1 MPDQTTSSNA
11 NGQNSRWALLLAGA
25 LSVTSAGAL
34 FTIFTVNVQADAVL
48 PRPASTLPPTVKWAD
63 AAPGAPEPEKI
74 LAPIHRLR
82 GIASWYGSAL
92 NGRPTANGEMFD
104 MYAMTACH
112 PTLPFGTLVR
122 VVNLTN
128 KKSVVVRINDRGP
141 LRRGRIIDLS
151 YAAAQELNMTER
163 GLARVALEVV
173 SPRRPRHAGN

>member
-1 MPDQTTSSNA
+1 MPDQTNSSNA
-11 NGQNSRWALLLAGA
+11 NGQNSGWVLLLAGA

-48 PRPASTLPPTVKWAD
+48 PRPASTLPPTVKWAGT
-63 AAPGAPEPEKI
+63 AAGAPEQEKT

-92 NGRPTANGEMFD
+92 NGRPTANGELFD

-112 PTLPFGTLVR
+112 PTLPFGTMVR
-122 VVNLTN
+122 VVNLSN

-141 LRRGRIIDLS
+141 FTRGRIIDLS
-151 YAAAQELNMTER
+151 YAAARELNMTER
-163 GLARVALEVV
+163 GIARVALEVV
-173 SPRRPRHAGN
+173 PLRRGAHR